1 LPARMR
7 KIKFFMDAENL
18 ATIGLTDLNAQM
30 TGYMHYSHGN
40 DVLMYHAYYFFDHLL
55 DTLRNCSHE
64 YGLCIFEAMVPKF
77 WEFIPEKVD
86 KLKRILH
93 KVGEEESFIRRLIE
107 EHVNYSL
114 GRIRPITRNDD
125 FKIDME

>member
-1 LPARMR
+1 MK
-7 KIKFFMDAENL
+7 KIKFFMDTENL
-18 ATIGLTDLNAQM
+18 GTIGLTDLDAQM

-40 DVLMYHAYYFFDHLL
+40 EVLMYHADYFFDHLL

-64 YGLCIFEAMVPKF
+64 YGHSIFGTLVPKC

-86 KLKRILH
+86 KLKRILD
-93 KVGEEESFIRRLIE
+93 KVGEEESFIRRLLE
-107 EHVNYSL
+107 EHVIYSL
-114 GRIRPITRNDD
+114 ERIRPITRNDD